1 MVRYILKTSMNGNR
15 VITIMYQKGNEITIR
30 NIKVLEMTDDTV
42 KAFCYLRNQL
52 RIFKMENIL
61 SASFIKKNNYEKDN
75 FKIAAG
81 G

>member
-52 RIFKMENIL
+52 RIFK
-61 SASFIKKNNYEKDN
+61 
-75 FKIAAG
+75 
-81 G
+81 